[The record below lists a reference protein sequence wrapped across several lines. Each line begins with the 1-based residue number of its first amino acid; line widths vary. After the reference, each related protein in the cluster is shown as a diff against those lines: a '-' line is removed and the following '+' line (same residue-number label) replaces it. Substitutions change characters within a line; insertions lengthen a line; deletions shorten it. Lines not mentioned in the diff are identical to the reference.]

1 MQGVHE
7 SMEACRSL
15 LPLEPNRVE
24 RFYRGG
30 SGIDSWRREKPSGD
44 TFLSEDMMLALV
56 PYIGPGNPSDNGYSH
71 VIYDG
76 RSVRLSTLIESDRRG
91 FLGPEYADDIN
102 IPAGIS
108 CRVGDSSDERLVIQ
122 YHPDDIFARER
133 IGIHFGKTEAWYIAA
148 VRGDSSY
155 CLAGFR
161 NGISKSE
168 FVNAFYDGDSKS
180 IEQMM
185 HRIDFM
191 KGDTILIPAGMIHAM
206 GPETTFLEIHNPCDY
221 TFRLERSIAGRKLK
235 DEEIHYGLGFD
246 ALIDGLSFRTYTE
259 EEVMSETVFHPEPIG
274 IYGDIRRFTIIP
286 YSRNASFRID
296 KLKISGKGTIK
307 GLDCHMLLVAVSN
320 DTMIQSCATE
330 VFLKQGYGVFV
341 PYEASHELTFEG
353 NESEIIVGF
362 PFAI

>member
-1 MQGVHE
+1 MADTSVYE
-7 SMEACRSL
+7 NPLLSRYASREMAENFSDDKKFRLWRKLWIALAEA
-15 LPLEPNRVE
+15 
-24 RFYRGG
+24 
-30 SGIDSWRREKPSGD
+30 EKEMGLHI
-44 TFLSEDMMLALV
+44 TEEQIAEMK
-56 PYIGPGNPSDNGYSH
+56 
-71 VIYDG
+71 
-76 RSVRLSTLIESDRRG
+76 
-91 FLGPEYADDIN
+91 EYADDIN

-320 DTMIQSCATE
+320 DTFHSKQFGRFNGVSRQKLRYIAIITYME
-330 VFLKQGYGVFV
+330 VEVVLIHFV
-341 PYEASHELTFEG
+341 LFGLFSD
-353 NESEIIVGF
+353 
-362 PFAI
+362 